1 MTQTKQCIEWIKN
14 YYKDNPDGK
23 AIIGISGGK
32 DSTIAAALCVEA
44 LGADRVIGV
53 MMPDGA
59 QIDIA
64 DSAEVCSILGIESLY
79 VDIAHAYWGLSVELA
94 TAIYGDRRDI
104 QPVSEVVSNKMYATN
119 TPARIRMTTL
129 YAIAAFY
136 PNSRVV
142 NTCNRS
148 EDYVG
153 YSTKFGD
160 AAGDFSP
167 LGNLTVRE
175 VLAIGDELGLPE
187 HLVHK
192 APSDGMCGKTDED
205 NLGFTYNE
213 LDDFLL
219 GTGDISEET
228 YNKIERLHTIT
239 RHKYEP
245 MPTFSPINY
254 DGILG
259 QMSIYDLP
267 TFDYTKQQKR
277 GLRAESGIIL
287 DEYAEGG
294 LVAPELTGLASGQN
308 GCSAAINVEP
318 INYGETDLQKIAEA
332 INKVIETAGY
342 AFREKNNGIQ
352 N

>member
-1 MTQTKQCIEWIKN
+1 MSVTNECINWIKE
-14 YYKDNPDGK
+14 YFKDNPNGK

-53 MMPDGA
+53 LMPQGK
-59 QIDIA
+59 QNDIS
-64 DSAEVCSILGIESLY
+64 DSY
-79 VDIAHAYWGLSVELA
+79 
-94 TAIYGDRRDI
+94 
-104 QPVSEVVSNKMYATN
+104 EVVARLKLQYHVVNIGAACEELYHFLADAVFLCGGMRAVKENTMITTN
-119 TPARIRMTTL
+119 TPARLRMATL
-129 YAIAAFY
+129 YAMAALY

-175 VLAIGDELGLPE
+175 VLEIGDELGLPE

-245 MPTFSPINY
+245 MPMFSPVNY

-259 QMSIYDLP
+259 QMSM
-267 TFDYTKQQKR
+267 FDEKP
-277 GLRAESGIIL
+277 
-287 DEYAEGG
+287 YAEGG
-294 LVAPELTGLASGQN
+294 LVAPEKTGLASGQN
-308 GCSAAINVEP
+308 GGPAADYVEP
-318 INYGETDLQKIAEA
+318 KRNGLTHEEIEHAHNMYNRA
-332 INKVIETAGY
+332 IEMLA
-342 AFREKNNGIQ
+342 KNGVEYRGVK
-352 N
+352 

>member
-1 MTQTKQCIEWIKN
+1 MSKAHECINWIKN
-14 YYKDNPDGK
+14 YFKDNPNGK

-53 MMPDGA
+53 MMPQG
-59 QIDIA
+59 QQKDIA
-64 DSAEVCSILGIESLY
+64 DSIEVCKLLGITNFTIDIGGSVNSLCHAFDME
-79 VDIAHAYWGLSVELA
+79 VDY
-94 TAIYGDRRDI
+94 DRCI
-104 QPVSEVVSNKMYATN
+104 LNNPMVATN
-119 TPARIRMTTL
+119 LPARIRMATL
-129 YAIAAFY
+129 YVVAAFY

-153 YSTKFGD
+153 YSTKYGD

-175 VLAIGDELGLPE
+175 VLEIGDELGLPS

-219 GTGDISEET
+219 GTGKVSEET
-228 YNKIERLHTIT
+228 MAKIERLHLST

-245 MPTFSPINY
+245 IPAYNPNEWI
-254 DGILG
+254 I
-259 QMSIYDLP
+259 DLEQLSL
-267 TFDYTKQQKR
+267 FDNDKQSKR
-277 GLRAESGIIL
+277 GLRAEGGII
-287 DEYAEGG
+287 DDYAGVGLLGG
-294 LVAPELTGLASGQN
+294 NAVSGNIGTFTIDPAFHENPIFDATSQD
-308 GCSAAINVEP
+308 AIAKAM
-318 INYGETDLQKIAEA
+318 Q
-332 INKVIETAGY
+332 KVIDTAGCGLL
-342 AFREKNNGIQ
+342 RRNNE
-352 N
+352 

>member
-1 MTQTKQCIEWIKN
+1 MIDSIVSFIREQVPEN
-14 YYKDNPDGK
+14 GY

-32 DSTIAAALCVEA
+32 DSTIAAALCAKA

-119 TPARIRMTTL
+119 TPARLRMTTL
-129 YAIAAFY
+129 YAVAAFY

-142 NTCNRS
+142 NTCNYS

-153 YSTKFGD
+153 YSTKYGD

-175 VLAIGDELGLPE
+175 VLEIGDALGLPA

-213 LDDFLL
+213 LDDYLFD
-219 GTGDISEET
+219 TAPVSEET
-228 YNKIERLHTIT
+228 KEKIERLHKAT
-239 RHKYEP
+239 RHKYQP
-245 MPTFSPINY
+245 IPTYIPKGEIDEAPCEDFDFN
-254 DGILG
+254 L
-259 QMSIYDLP
+259 LP
-267 TFDYTKQQKR
+267 FTYLKDFKR
-277 GLRAESGIIL
+277 GE
-287 DEYAEGG
+287 EE
-294 LVAPELTGLASGQN
+294 
-308 GCSAAINVEP
+308 
-318 INYGETDLQKIAEA
+318 
-332 INKVIETAGY
+332 
-342 AFREKNNGIQ
+342 
-352 N
+352 